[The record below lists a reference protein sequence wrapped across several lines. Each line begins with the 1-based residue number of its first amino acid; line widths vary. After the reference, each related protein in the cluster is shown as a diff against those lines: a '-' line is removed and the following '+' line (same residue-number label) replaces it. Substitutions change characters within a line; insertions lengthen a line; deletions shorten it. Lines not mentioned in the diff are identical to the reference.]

1 MQMMSKI
8 GAVNLLHHID
18 ADTVKL
24 NYPRA
29 GHQRS
34 HVRVQLINPVGDEI
48 QVPIEVR
55 NITSDSIE
63 ITIKNRP
70 TGIFYLRI
78 QDGDS
83 YIMKKIILQ

>member
-1 MQMMSKI
+1 MMSKI
-8 GAVNLLHHID
+8 GAVNLLHQID

-24 NYPRA
+24 KYPRQ
-29 GHQRS
+29 GDQRTR
-34 HVRVQLINPVGDEI
+34 VRVQLISPMGEEI
-48 QVPIEVR
+48 NVPIEVR
-55 NITSDSIE
+55 NITSESIE

-78 QDGDS
+78 QDGVS